1 MLSPE
6 QGKKLIKLA
15 RESIASEFSKKEHPI
30 DSSIKKEFGEE
41 QGVFVTLHIKGE
53 LRGCIGFP
61 EPIMPLWNAIVDSAK
76 TAAFEDPRF
85 NALTEKEFKDIE
97 IEVSVLTKPKLIKAK
112 PEYYPKKIK
121 IGTDGIIIEK
131 RYNKGL
137 LLPQVAPE
145 QGWNAEEFLE
155 GICMKAGLSPG
166 SWKDEKCKLYKFQA
180 QIFSENKLK
189 KR

>member
-85 NALTEKEFKDIE
+85 NAFTEKQFKDI
-97 IEVSVLTKPKLIKAK
+97 
-112 PEYYPKKIK
+112 
-121 IGTDGIIIEK
+121 
-131 RYNKGL
+131 
-137 LLPQVAPE
+137 
-145 QGWNAEEFLE
+145 
-155 GICMKAGLSPG
+155 
-166 SWKDEKCKLYKFQA
+166 
-180 QIFSENKLK
+180 
-189 KR
+189 